1 MTLRIHPTEIVR
13 QSQSPLLSVHP
24 SWSRV
29 PLGDI
34 AEVSN
39 GFAFKSEF
47 FDEGEG
53 VPLLRIR
60 DVGRSAT
67 ETRYSGQYAPSYIV
81 RPGEIVVGMDG
92 DFRIDRWRGPEALL
106 NQRVCKVVPRDQSLY
121 DEAFLLYVLPGYLN
135 AIHDFT
141 SSVTV
146 KHLSSESVKE
156 IPLPLPPLVEQRR
169 IVAAIEELF
178 SRIDAGGEALQ
189 RARRN
194 LKRMRAAVVQ
204 AAVTARLVPQDP
216 SDEPAALLLR
226 RVLEQRQAAWSVDGN
241 RGRYPQP
248 DEPEG
253 ELGDLPSG
261 WAWTTV
267 DQLAVRIDYG
277 TSARCSTDLKGG
289 VPVLRMGNIQDGELN
304 FSDLKYLP
312 NDHPEVESLL
322 LLDGDILFNR
332 TNSPELVGK
341 SAVFRSLSRPVIFA
355 SYLIRLRLS
364 PLVDP
369 RWISLFINGPIGRSY
384 VAAVRVQQ
392 VGQANVNA
400 TKLAAMPI
408 TLPPAP
414 EQRRILDEV
423 DRQLS
428 AIKALDS
435 LASRA
440 ELHAWQLKRGIL
452 ARGFAGRLVSQD
464 PSDEPAAI
472 LLDRIRVAR
481 AANDS
486 AFHRTR
492 RELRR

>member
-1 MTLRIHPTEIVR
+1 MNGKRIPDTWVVARLDDLVLINPPVDRQGVIDNTPVSFVPMAAVEEETGRLDASAARQYGDLRRKSYRYFEEGDVIFAKITPCMENGKMALAQALHGGRAFGSTEFHVLR
-13 QSQSPLLSVHP
+13 PLEGIDGRYILHYIMQKSFRNEARSHMAGTAGQL
-24 SWSRV
+24 RV
-29 PLGDI
+29 P
-34 AEVSN
+34 A
-39 GFAFKSEF
+39 K
-47 FDEGEG
+47 
-53 VPLLRIR
+53 
-60 DVGRSAT
+60 
-67 ETRYSGQYAPSYIV
+67 
-81 RPGEIVVGMDG
+81 
-92 DFRIDRWRGPEALL
+92 
-106 NQRVCKVVPRDQSLY
+106 
-121 DEAFLLYVLPGYLN
+121 FL
-135 AIHDFT
+135 
-141 SSVTV
+141 
-146 KHLSSESVKE
+146 ESVG
-156 IPLPLPPLVEQRR
+156 IPLPPTPEQRR